1 MPSKPCLWLSGPPAP
16 KPVTVVRMIQDDVGL
31 DEPQAVE
38 VEGQRAQHLR
48 RQIGDDDVGGGD
60 ELLDD
65 LAALRDA
72 GSRVIPSLLRFIAR
86 NIAPPPAGPAP
97 TGMKGRSSPPPSRSM
112 RITSAPRSAR
122 SAAQNGPAM
131 YRPKS
136 RMRMPSNTPANA
148 ASCHL
153 RSPVAS
159 SLADSWLRWSAA
171 LG

>member
-65 LAALRDA
+65 LAALRD
-72 GSRVIPSLLRFIAR
+72 GRVEGHPELVAVHRQEHRTAAR
-86 NIAPPPAGPAP
+86 GPGAYRDE
-97 TGMKGRSSPPPSRSM
+97 GA
-112 RITSAPRSAR
+112 IL
-122 SAAQNGPAM
+122 AAA
-131 YRPKS
+131 
-136 RMRMPSNTPANA
+136 
-148 ASCHL
+148 
-153 RSPVAS
+153 
-159 SLADSWLRWSAA
+159 
-171 LG
+171 